1 MTEGFEGAARWQH
14 LSDGDQ
20 STVKC
25 YWPRRGS
32 RKYDTPLFAH
42 IVPSVTFHPLH
53 HVTCQDKTK
62 ENIAEK
68 DVHHFRNPRRKKVQ
82 DELCQKDRW
91 QTYLGSPWKKG

>member
-42 IVPSVTFHPLH
+42 IVPSVTFHLLH
-53 HVTCQDKTK
+53 HVTCQGKTK
-62 ENIAEK
+62 
-68 DVHHFRNPRRKKVQ
+68 
-82 DELCQKDRW
+82 
-91 QTYLGSPWKKG
+91 GKKGERTSPIFESQEEKNAR